1 MIIDMPTSAT
11 ALAGMEMS
19 KQFEKIMIVTD
30 AASSDITGKSC
41 SPYTLHWTYDT
52 YANAHTVGSAIVK
65 NGGDTWF
72 FITADYVF
80 GHSIERDTGDVVRA
94 AGGKVLG
101 SARHPLNTPDFS
113 SFLLQA
119 QSSKAKIVGLANG
132 GGDTI
137 NAIKQAAEFGIV
149 AGGQNLAG
157 IVMFISDIH
166 SLGLKLAQGL
176 IITEAYYWDLND
188 RTRAFGKRFFERM
201 KRMPTM
207 NQAATYSATLHYLN
221 AVKAA
226 GTKETKPVLAK
237 MRATPVRDAFTDNG
251 VVRRGRPHGAF
262 DVPVRGQE
270 TRGIEGAVGL
280 LQGARRGTRRPGI
293 PAAQGRWLPA
303 DQVTE
308 NDHGRGPGPRPRHSN
323 CWLKAGRS
331 GRARTCDPRFWRP
344 VLYQLSYTPAGNR
357 RRRRFAPF
365 QAQGMAGLQGRSGEP
380 SVHCKTSAPDF
391 SHHSK
396 ITSLPALRRK
406 NQEPGRDHERSN
418 RHQALRHPDHPVPP
432 ARQTRIDRTVGA
444 RGCRHCPTPS
454 SARSTREPRPASRCW
469 WRGAARSA
477 GSTRSAGRARPPR
490 RR

>member
-1 MIIDMPTSAT
+1 MIAKKRAKTRTKQRALRLAVLAACGLIVAWSARASAETPATPLKIGLIGDFQSVYSDIGGPGNVEATRMAIEEFGGAMFGKPIELITADVQNKADIAGSLARKWYENEGVDMIIDMPTSAT

-19 KQFEKIMIVTD
+19 KQFEKIMIITD

-41 SPYTLHWTYDT
+41 SPYTVHWTYDT

-65 NGGDTWF
+65 NGGTTWF
-72 FITADYVF
+72 FITADYLF

-94 AGGKVLG
+94 AGGTVVG
-101 SARHPLNTPDFS
+101 SARHPLNTADFS

-132 GGDTI
+132 GSDTI

-188 RTRAFGKRFFERM
+188 KTRAFGKRFFDRM

-237 MRATPVRDAFTDNG
+237 MRETPIRDAFTDNG
-251 VVRRGRPHGAF
+251 VLREDGRMVHSMFLFEVKKPEESKAPWDYYKVLAEVPGDQAF
-262 DVPVRGQE
+262 RPMKDGGCP
-270 TRGIEGAVGL
+270 L
-280 LQGARRGTRRPGI
+280 L
-293 PAAQGRWLPA
+293 
-303 DQVTE
+303 
-308 NDHGRGPGPRPRHSN
+308 
-323 CWLKAGRS
+323 K
-331 GRARTCDPRFWRP
+331 
-344 VLYQLSYTPAGNR
+344 
-357 RRRRFAPF
+357 
-365 QAQGMAGLQGRSGEP
+365 
-380 SVHCKTSAPDF
+380 
-391 SHHSK
+391 
-396 ITSLPALRRK
+396 
-406 NQEPGRDHERSN
+406 
-418 RHQALRHPDHPVPP
+418 
-432 ARQTRIDRTVGA
+432 
-444 RGCRHCPTPS
+444 
-454 SARSTREPRPASRCW
+454 
-469 WRGAARSA
+469 
-477 GSTRSAGRARPPR
+477 
-490 RR
+490 

>member
-1 MIIDMPTSAT
+1 MKSIVTSLSAAGLIAAVLAGPALAQQTPLKIGVLTDFQSVYSDIGGAGNVEATKMAIEEFGGSMFGKPIELVTADPMSKADVAATITRKWYEAEGVDMIIDMPTSAT

-65 NGGDTWF
+65 NGGDSWF

-251 VVRRGRPHGAF
+251 VVREDGRMVHSMFLFEVKKPEESKAPWDYYKVLAEVPGDQAF
-262 DVPVRGQE
+262 
-270 TRGIEGAVGL
+270 
-280 LQGARRGTRRPGI
+280 RP
-293 PAAQGRWLPA
+293 
-303 DQVTE
+303 
-308 NDHGRGPGPRPRHSN
+308 
-323 CWLKAGRS
+323 LKDG
-331 GRARTCDPRFWRP
+331 
-344 VLYQLSYTPAGNR
+344 
-357 RRRRFAPF
+357 
-365 QAQGMAGLQGRSGEP
+365 
-380 SVHCKTSAPDF
+380 
-391 SHHSK
+391 
-396 ITSLPALRRK
+396 
-406 NQEPGRDHERSN
+406 
-418 RHQALRHPDHPVPP
+418 
-432 ARQTRIDRTVGA
+432 
-444 RGCRHCPTPS
+444 GCPLIK
-454 SARSTREPRPASRCW
+454 
-469 WRGAARSA
+469 
-477 GSTRSAGRARPPR
+477 
-490 RR
+490 

>member
-1 MIIDMPTSAT
+1 MIADRLARKLAAQFAAQFAALAACGLISALSPPASAETPATPLKIGLIGDFQSVYSDIGGPGNVEATRMAIEDFGGTMFGKPIELITADPQNKADLAGALARKWYENEGVDMIIDMPTSAT

-41 SPYTLHWTYDT
+41 SPYTVHWTYDT

-65 NGGDTWF
+65 NGGTTWF
-72 FITADYVF
+72 FITADYLF

-94 AGGKVLG
+94 AGGTVVG
-101 SARHPLNTPDFS
+101 SARHPLNTADFS

-132 GGDTI
+132 GSDTI

-188 RTRAFGKRFFERM
+188 KTRAFGKRFFERM

-237 MRATPVRDAFTDNG
+237 MRETPVRDAFTDNG
-251 VVRRGRPHGAF
+251 VLREDGRMVHSMFLFEVKTPEESKAPWDYYKVLAEVPGDQAF
-262 DVPVRGQE
+262 
-270 TRGIEGAVGL
+270 
-280 LQGARRGTRRPGI
+280 RPMKDG
-293 PAAQGRWLPA
+293 
-303 DQVTE
+303 
-308 NDHGRGPGPRPRHSN
+308 
-323 CWLKAGRS
+323 
-331 GRARTCDPRFWRP
+331 
-344 VLYQLSYTPAGNR
+344 
-357 RRRRFAPF
+357 
-365 QAQGMAGLQGRSGEP
+365 
-380 SVHCKTSAPDF
+380 
-391 SHHSK
+391 
-396 ITSLPALRRK
+396 
-406 NQEPGRDHERSN
+406 
-418 RHQALRHPDHPVPP
+418 
-432 ARQTRIDRTVGA
+432 
-444 RGCRHCPTPS
+444 GCPLIK
-454 SARSTREPRPASRCW
+454 
-469 WRGAARSA
+469 
-477 GSTRSAGRARPPR
+477 
-490 RR
+490 

>member
-1 MIIDMPTSAT
+1 MRSTVTTLSAAALIAAALAGPALAQQTPLKIGVLTDFQSVYSDIGGAGNVEATKMAIEEFGGSMFGKPIEVVTADPMSKADVAATITRKWYEAEGVDMIIDMPTSAT

-30 AASSDITGKSC
+30 AASSDITGKSY

-72 FITADYVF
+72 FITADYLF

-94 AGGKVLG
+94 AGGKVVG

-119 QSSKAKIVGLANG
+119 QASKAKIIGMANG

-137 NAIKQAAEFGIV
+137 NTIKQAAEFGIV

-157 IVMFISDIH
+157 VVMFISDIH

-237 MRATPVRDAFTDNG
+237 MRETPVRDAFTDNG
-251 VVRRGRPHGAF
+251 VVREDGRMVHSMFLFEVKKPEESKAPWDYYKVLAEVPGDQAF
-262 DVPVRGQE
+262 RPLKDGGCP
-270 TRGIEGAVGL
+270 L
-280 LQGARRGTRRPGI
+280 L
-293 PAAQGRWLPA
+293 
-303 DQVTE
+303 
-308 NDHGRGPGPRPRHSN
+308 
-323 CWLKAGRS
+323 K
-331 GRARTCDPRFWRP
+331 
-344 VLYQLSYTPAGNR
+344 
-357 RRRRFAPF
+357 
-365 QAQGMAGLQGRSGEP
+365 
-380 SVHCKTSAPDF
+380 
-391 SHHSK
+391 
-396 ITSLPALRRK
+396 
-406 NQEPGRDHERSN
+406 
-418 RHQALRHPDHPVPP
+418 
-432 ARQTRIDRTVGA
+432 
-444 RGCRHCPTPS
+444 
-454 SARSTREPRPASRCW
+454 
-469 WRGAARSA
+469 
-477 GSTRSAGRARPPR
+477 
-490 RR
+490 

>member
-1 MIIDMPTSAT
+1 MNIAKKLATLAVLGLGATLIPPAAAQQPGTALKIGLLGDFQSVYADIGGMGNVEATKMAIEEFGGTMFGKPIELITADVLNKADVAGSMARKWYENEGVDMIIDMPTSAT

-41 SPYTLHWTYDT
+41 SPYTVHWTYDT

-72 FITADYVF
+72 FITADYLF

-101 SARHPLNTPDFS
+101 AARAPLNNADFS

-119 QSSKAKIVGLANG
+119 QASKAKVIGMANG
-132 GGDTI
+132 GADTI
-137 NAIKQAAEFGIV
+137 NTIKQASEFGIV

-188 RTRAFGKRFFERM
+188 KTRAFGKRFFERM

-226 GTKETKPVLAK
+226 GTKETRPVLEK

-251 VVRRGRPHGAF
+251 VLREDGRMVHSMFLFEVKKPEESKTPWDYYKVLAEVPGDQAF
-262 DVPVRGQE
+262 
-270 TRGIEGAVGL
+270 
-280 LQGARRGTRRPGI
+280 RPMKDG
-293 PAAQGRWLPA
+293 
-303 DQVTE
+303 
-308 NDHGRGPGPRPRHSN
+308 
-323 CWLKAGRS
+323 
-331 GRARTCDPRFWRP
+331 
-344 VLYQLSYTPAGNR
+344 
-357 RRRRFAPF
+357 
-365 QAQGMAGLQGRSGEP
+365 
-380 SVHCKTSAPDF
+380 
-391 SHHSK
+391 
-396 ITSLPALRRK
+396 
-406 NQEPGRDHERSN
+406 
-418 RHQALRHPDHPVPP
+418 
-432 ARQTRIDRTVGA
+432 
-444 RGCRHCPTPS
+444 GCPLIK
-454 SARSTREPRPASRCW
+454 
-469 WRGAARSA
+469 
-477 GSTRSAGRARPPR
+477 
-490 RR
+490 

>member
-1 MIIDMPTSAT
+1 MRSIATSLSAAGLLAAVLAGPALAQQTPLKIGVLTDFQSVYSDIGGAGNVEATKMAIEEFGGSMFGKPIELVTADALNKADVAATITRKWYEAENVDMIIDMPTSAT

-65 NGGDTWF
+65 NGGDSWF

-251 VVRRGRPHGAF
+251 VVREDGRMVHSMFLFEVKKPEESKAPWDYYKVLAEVPGDQAF
-262 DVPVRGQE
+262 
-270 TRGIEGAVGL
+270 
-280 LQGARRGTRRPGI
+280 RP
-293 PAAQGRWLPA
+293 
-303 DQVTE
+303 
-308 NDHGRGPGPRPRHSN
+308 
-323 CWLKAGRS
+323 LKDG
-331 GRARTCDPRFWRP
+331 
-344 VLYQLSYTPAGNR
+344 
-357 RRRRFAPF
+357 
-365 QAQGMAGLQGRSGEP
+365 
-380 SVHCKTSAPDF
+380 
-391 SHHSK
+391 
-396 ITSLPALRRK
+396 
-406 NQEPGRDHERSN
+406 
-418 RHQALRHPDHPVPP
+418 
-432 ARQTRIDRTVGA
+432 
-444 RGCRHCPTPS
+444 GCPLIK
-454 SARSTREPRPASRCW
+454 
-469 WRGAARSA
+469 
-477 GSTRSAGRARPPR
+477 
-490 RR
+490 

>member
-1 MIIDMPTSAT
+1 MKSIVTSLSAAGLIAAVLAGPALAQQAPLKIGVLTDFQSVYSDIGGAGNVEATKMAIEEFGGSMFGKPIELVTADALNKADVAATITRKWYEAENVDMIIDMPTSAT

-72 FITADYVF
+72 FITADYLF
-80 GHSIERDTGDVVRA
+80 GHSIGRDTGDVVRA

-119 QSSKAKIVGLANG
+119 QASKAKIIGMANG
-132 GGDTI
+132 GADTI
-137 NAIKQAAEFGIV
+137 NTIKQASEFGIV

-251 VVRRGRPHGAF
+251 VVREDGRMVHSMFLFEVKKPEESKAPWDYYKVLAEVPGDQAF
-262 DVPVRGQE
+262 
-270 TRGIEGAVGL
+270 
-280 LQGARRGTRRPGI
+280 RP
-293 PAAQGRWLPA
+293 
-303 DQVTE
+303 
-308 NDHGRGPGPRPRHSN
+308 
-323 CWLKAGRS
+323 LKDG
-331 GRARTCDPRFWRP
+331 
-344 VLYQLSYTPAGNR
+344 
-357 RRRRFAPF
+357 
-365 QAQGMAGLQGRSGEP
+365 
-380 SVHCKTSAPDF
+380 
-391 SHHSK
+391 
-396 ITSLPALRRK
+396 
-406 NQEPGRDHERSN
+406 
-418 RHQALRHPDHPVPP
+418 
-432 ARQTRIDRTVGA
+432 
-444 RGCRHCPTPS
+444 GCPLIK
-454 SARSTREPRPASRCW
+454 
-469 WRGAARSA
+469 
-477 GSTRSAGRARPPR
+477 
-490 RR
+490 

>member
-1 MIIDMPTSAT
+1 MIADRLARKLAAQFAAQFAALAALAACGLIAALSSPASAETPATPLKIGLIGDFQSVYSDIGGPGNVEATRMAIEDFGGTMFGKPIELITADPQNKADLAGALARKWYENEGVDMIIDMPTSAT

-41 SPYTLHWTYDT
+41 SPYTVHWTYDT

-65 NGGDTWF
+65 NGGTTWF
-72 FITADYVF
+72 FITADYLF

-94 AGGKVLG
+94 AGGTVVG
-101 SARHPLNTPDFS
+101 SARHPLNTADFS

-132 GGDTI
+132 GSDTI

-188 RTRAFGKRFFERM
+188 KTRAFGKRFFERM

-237 MRATPVRDAFTDNG
+237 MRETPVRDAFTDNG
-251 VVRRGRPHGAF
+251 VLREDGRMVHSMFLFEVKTPEESKAPWDYYKVLAEVPGDQAF
-262 DVPVRGQE
+262 
-270 TRGIEGAVGL
+270 
-280 LQGARRGTRRPGI
+280 RPMKDG
-293 PAAQGRWLPA
+293 
-303 DQVTE
+303 
-308 NDHGRGPGPRPRHSN
+308 
-323 CWLKAGRS
+323 
-331 GRARTCDPRFWRP
+331 
-344 VLYQLSYTPAGNR
+344 
-357 RRRRFAPF
+357 
-365 QAQGMAGLQGRSGEP
+365 
-380 SVHCKTSAPDF
+380 
-391 SHHSK
+391 
-396 ITSLPALRRK
+396 
-406 NQEPGRDHERSN
+406 
-418 RHQALRHPDHPVPP
+418 
-432 ARQTRIDRTVGA
+432 
-444 RGCRHCPTPS
+444 GCPLIK
-454 SARSTREPRPASRCW
+454 
-469 WRGAARSA
+469 
-477 GSTRSAGRARPPR
+477 
-490 RR
+490 

>member
-1 MIIDMPTSAT
+1 MKSIVTSLSAAGLIAAALAGPALAQQAPLKIGVLTDFQSVYSDIGGAGNVEATKMAIEEFGGSMFGKPIELVTADALNKADVAATITRKWYEAENVDMIIDMPTSAT

-72 FITADYVF
+72 FITADYLF

-119 QSSKAKIVGLANG
+119 QASKAKIIGMANG
-132 GGDTI
+132 GADTI
-137 NAIKQAAEFGIV
+137 NTIKQASEFGIV

-251 VVRRGRPHGAF
+251 VVREDGRMVHSMFLFEVKKPEESKAPWDYYKVLAEVPGDQAF
-262 DVPVRGQE
+262 
-270 TRGIEGAVGL
+270 
-280 LQGARRGTRRPGI
+280 RP
-293 PAAQGRWLPA
+293 
-303 DQVTE
+303 
-308 NDHGRGPGPRPRHSN
+308 
-323 CWLKAGRS
+323 LKDG
-331 GRARTCDPRFWRP
+331 
-344 VLYQLSYTPAGNR
+344 
-357 RRRRFAPF
+357 
-365 QAQGMAGLQGRSGEP
+365 
-380 SVHCKTSAPDF
+380 
-391 SHHSK
+391 
-396 ITSLPALRRK
+396 
-406 NQEPGRDHERSN
+406 
-418 RHQALRHPDHPVPP
+418 
-432 ARQTRIDRTVGA
+432 
-444 RGCRHCPTPS
+444 GCPLIK
-454 SARSTREPRPASRCW
+454 
-469 WRGAARSA
+469 
-477 GSTRSAGRARPPR
+477 
-490 RR
+490 